1 MPVRL
6 TSLYGSFLLDE
17 VIAAAR
23 IQLFEKQR
31 EGISLQQ
38 DKKRLP
44 IKLIKNPSFFLH
56 LSGSDNFW
64 YEVTSTSTSNQS
76 GHLKN

>member
-1 MPVRL
+1 MCIRKTHLNSHKGCTFDFVVGKL
-6 TSLYGSFLLDE
+6 FFLDT
-17 VIAAAR
+17 VIAATR
-23 IQLFEKQR
+23 IRLFEKQR

-56 LSGSDNFW
+56 LSGSDNF
-64 YEVTSTSTSNQS
+64 
-76 GHLKN
+76 

>member
-1 MPVRL
+1 MCIRKTHLNSHKGCTFDFVVGKL
-6 TSLYGSFLLDE
+6 FLDT
-17 VIAAAR
+17 VIAATR

-38 DKKRLP
+38 DKNRLP

-56 LSGSDNFW
+56 LSGSDNF
-64 YEVTSTSTSNQS
+64 
-76 GHLKN
+76 